1 MLILDLY
8 GRLEEVF
15 IDIVFIED
23 DGFWENGG
31 VFWII

>member
-8 GRLEEVF
+8 GRLEVF
-15 IDIVFIED
+15 IVIVFIED

>member
-1 MLILDLY
+1 MFILDLY
-8 GRLEEVF
+8 GRLEVF